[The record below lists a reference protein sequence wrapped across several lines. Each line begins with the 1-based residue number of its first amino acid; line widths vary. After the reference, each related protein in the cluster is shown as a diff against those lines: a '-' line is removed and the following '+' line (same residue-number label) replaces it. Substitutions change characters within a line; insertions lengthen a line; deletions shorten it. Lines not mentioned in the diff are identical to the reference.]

1 MPRRAL
7 GNVERRT
14 WPTGRVTYRARWH
27 DAAGKSQ
34 RASFDTRAEAEAF
47 LAERF
52 VELARGGSASMAG
65 RRTTLAECWET
76 WQAGRQV
83 SLLARRREQSAWAC
97 WIEPH
102 LGSVK
107 PCDLR
112 RSSVQAWVAGQAR
125 SGLAPRTVERNV
137 AVLRSCLSP
146 AVADGLIAAN
156 PAAKASAQRAP
167 KSEER
172 FLSADEVY
180 RLVEAVEPPNYR
192 SMVAFGVACGLRTG
206 ELVALQTG
214 DLDLLRRQVTV
225 RRTALADSGQYGPVE
240 SRAGEGRVVPIPATL
255 VATLTAELATRHP
268 RAPVWPTRSGGF
280 WKPGNWRRDV
290 WRPAVARAGLVPAP
304 TPHSMRHTAV
314 ALWLRSGASLY
325 EASRWAG
332 HASTTTTEQVYGHL
346 VAPDGKVS
354 KELDRLLWPPEP
366 VKLEGRRRRAGGG
379 HLQSRGGIP
388 SRSTVRSG

>member
-192 SMVAFGVACGLRTG
+192 SMVAFGVACGAEDRGARRPPNRRPRPAAPAGDRPAHGFGRQRTVRPCQVPSRRRQGRADPSDPCGHAHRRAGNTAPSRACLADPERRFLETG
-206 ELVALQTG
+206 ELA
-214 DLDLLRRQVTV
+214 
-225 RRTALADSGQYGPVE
+225 A
-240 SRAGEGRVVPIPATL
+240 
-255 VATLTAELATRHP
+255 
-268 RAPVWPTRSGGF
+268 
-280 WKPGNWRRDV
+280 
-290 WRPAVARAGLVPAP
+290 
-304 TPHSMRHTAV
+304 
-314 ALWLRSGASLY
+314 
-325 EASRWAG
+325 
-332 HASTTTTEQVYGHL
+332 
-346 VAPDGKVS
+346 
-354 KELDRLLWPPEP
+354 
-366 VKLEGRRRRAGGG
+366 
-379 HLQSRGGIP
+379 
-388 SRSTVRSG
+388 